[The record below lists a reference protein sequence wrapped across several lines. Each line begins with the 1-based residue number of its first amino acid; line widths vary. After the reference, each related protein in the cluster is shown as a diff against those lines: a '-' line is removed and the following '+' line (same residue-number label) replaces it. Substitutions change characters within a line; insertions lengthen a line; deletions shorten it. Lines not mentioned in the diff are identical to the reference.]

1 MIAGLFFRSLGS
13 GGQEK
18 GTMTWGITQAIV
30 PIRLRR
36 IGQALTETWTL
47 RLTRRSIC
55 TTRCCSRD

>member
-1 MIAGLFFRSLGS
+1 MIAGLFSFAWQRRA
-13 GGQEK
+13 EK